1 MYPGSI
7 FQTPFQ
13 AQFPH
18 LCWQLWNTNSAGV
31 GCRGATDS
39 SRAQDRQE
47 GKRQTMSHHCKW
59 HEKDFLRRVLGTH
72 FLFPESAALA
82 DSSPN
87 RLVPAPALALGPL
100 VHAYSAPPCRDAAF
114 RSLGDAWGQVCS
126 GCPSSSLP
134 VAFLFY
140 FLCSPPLLSWSC
152 LYSLA
157 CSLSLPLW
165 DGMYH
170 FHRHVGSYQSSKAT
184 TKNRR
189 GVQRDRGWAVA
200 WPLICW
206 VIVCTQ
212 PIGFLLPT
220 RRMKIS
226 TAQTFQKPSE
236 D

>member
-114 RSLGDAWGQVCS
+114 RSLGDAWGQQWL
-126 GCPSSSLP
+126 PQLKSSCGFSILLSLLSSP
-134 VAFLFY
+134 AFLV
-140 FLCSPPLLSWSC
+140 LLVFFG
-152 LYSLA
+152 L
-157 CSLSLPLW
+157 
-165 DGMYH
+165 
-170 FHRHVGSYQSSKAT
+170 
-184 TKNRR
+184 
-189 GVQRDRGWAVA
+189 
-200 WPLICW
+200 
-206 VIVCTQ
+206 
-212 PIGFLLPT
+212 
-220 RRMKIS
+220 
-226 TAQTFQKPSE
+226 
-236 D
+236 